1 MLPAFHCC
9 VDCSKEGQGG
19 SVCTDKKLV
28 KISAKPTV
36 VLTCIFR
43 RALVALIEMEKVGVD
58 FFMENFGLS
67 RDIAEG
73 ILAKMA
79 KEGTI
84 LQGEEDSFRDFRGL

>member
-1 MLPAFHCC
+1 MLPAVHCC

-73 ILAKMA
+73 I
-79 KEGTI
+79 
-84 LQGEEDSFRDFRGL
+84 